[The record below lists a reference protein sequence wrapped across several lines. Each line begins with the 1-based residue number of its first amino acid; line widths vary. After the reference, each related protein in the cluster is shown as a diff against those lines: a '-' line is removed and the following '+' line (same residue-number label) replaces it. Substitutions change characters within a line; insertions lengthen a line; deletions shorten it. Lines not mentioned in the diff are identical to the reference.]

1 MEIEQYPVGEQ
12 RKMYF
17 AEGEALG
24 HSHRWLG
31 GQYCSITT
39 SVGIVG
45 CGIYDVGVA
54 DEFGMAFALAKG
66 SPGCPLVQ
74 PEDLLEARIVKISK
88 KAREMGIVEGMTGR
102 SAVESMLVY
111 AKRSESRFDGLLGE
125 M

>member
-12 RKMYF
+12 RKMRF

-74 PEDLLEARIVKISK
+74 PEDLLEARIVKVSQ
-88 KAREMGIVEGMTGR
+88 KAREMGVFEGMTGR
-102 SAVESMLVY
+102 EAVGCMLVF
-111 AKRSESRFDGLLGE
+111 AERT
-125 M
+125 